1 MARSEL
7 SGLLAVA
14 FLVLAIVQGRT
25 QGLVDAGPVTL
36 AESLVVPEAQPVGVP
51 AAAGA
56 TTATALG
63 PQAAATT
70 GMFME
75 CEPYKTQPVHGYLQ
89 PICLAIH
96 AASVLHTATVHQ
108 QQSNWCMACIGIT
121 TCYYFVV
128 PGSDAVLIY
137 HELHAS
143 LCSAPA
149 VRLRRTSKLQ
159 AATALRRAQ
168 PWRPLLEPTAANST
182 ESIDSQAICGG
193 NSLVQDNQVINCRI
207 VSTYGNGQATSCSA
221 VKIGDNLLAT
231 AGKALN

>member
-70 GMFME
+70 GMFMK
-75 CEPYKTQPVHGYLQ
+75 CESLQNAACAWVLAAHLLGYPCSKCSAYCYSTPAAEQLVHG
-89 PICLAIH
+89 
-96 AASVLHTATVHQ
+96 LHWHHH
-108 QQSNWCMACIGIT
+108 
-121 TCYYFVV
+121 
-128 PGSDAVLIY
+128 L
-137 HELHAS
+137 LL
-143 LCSAPA
+143 LCGT
-149 VRLRRTSKLQ
+149 RK
-159 AATALRRAQ
+159 
-168 PWRPLLEPTAANST
+168 
-182 ESIDSQAICGG
+182 
-193 NSLVQDNQVINCRI
+193 
-207 VSTYGNGQATSCSA
+207 
-221 VKIGDNLLAT
+221 
-231 AGKALN
+231 